1 MHFINFFP
9 GSATATQSQSASS
22 SVDAF
27 FTSFSSS
34 KAPASVGGKAS
45 LQPKRTPVSN
55 DEIEA
60 ILVTTVILI
69 YNSIVFMHRMIMYN

>member
-1 MHFINFFP
+1 MGGAQALKRIPRIKFP
-9 GSATATQSQSASS
+9 ERRPKPSGSATATQSQSASS

-60 ILVTTVILI
+60 ILLGGCI
-69 YNSIVFMHRMIMYN
+69 